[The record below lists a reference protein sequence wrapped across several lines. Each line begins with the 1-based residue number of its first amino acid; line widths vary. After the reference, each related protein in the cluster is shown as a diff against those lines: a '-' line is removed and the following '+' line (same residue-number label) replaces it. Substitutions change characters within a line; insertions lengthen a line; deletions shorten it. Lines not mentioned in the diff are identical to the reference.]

1 MPESALTSVR
11 KDIHTTAD
19 STASFLPM
27 PAAAP
32 VVLIACDKFKGT
44 LTAAE
49 ACAAVA
55 AGVLELWP
63 QAQCLLRPMADGGEG
78 TSQVMCEAL
87 GGEWHTAEVS
97 GPRGE
102 TVQAGFAML
111 GGTRT
116 AVIEMSEASGL
127 KLVPPAQR
135 NPWRFNTAGTGQ
147 LMRRAIELGAE
158 RLVVA
163 IGGSATNDGG
173 TGMAWALGYRFLD
186 KAGELMVPC
195 PANLLEIMR
204 ILPPEDFVLP
214 EVTAACDVTNPLL
227 GPEGATAVYGPQKG
241 VTLERIPWYEAG
253 LEHLADLVFREMGVD
268 RRRDPGA
275 GAAGGLGF
283 GLMSFCRAT
292 TRPGFDLVAEVTGL
306 EQAVRSADLVITGEG
321 CLDAQTMHGKGPAR
335 VAEMARR
342 LGKPVVAV
350 GGMVDPS
357 AESALKTRFHALI
370 GACTPETL
378 SFALAHPS
386 KAVSGAVAGHR
397 TLFESI
403 MA

>member
-1 MPESALTSVR
+1 
-11 KDIHTTAD
+11 
-19 STASFLPM
+19 M

-55 AGVLELWP
+55 GGVLEIWP
-63 QAQCLLRPMADGGEG
+63 QAKCLLRPMADGGEG
-78 TSQVMCEAL
+78 TSLVICEAL
-87 GGEWHTAEVS
+87 GGEWHTAEVA

-102 TVQAGFAML
+102 PVQAGFAML
-111 GGTRT
+111 PSTRT

-127 KLVPPAQR
+127 KLVPPAHR

-147 LMRRAIELGAE
+147 LMRKAVSLGAE

-173 TGMAWALGYRFLD
+173 SGMAWALGYQFLNE
-186 KAGELMVPC
+186 AGEPLVPC
-195 PANLLEIMR
+195 PANLSEIAR
-204 ILPPEDFVLP
+204 ILPPADPGLP
-214 EVTAACDVTNPLL
+214 AVVAACDVTNPLL

-241 VTLERIPWYEAG
+241 VTLERIPQYEAG
-253 LEHLADLVFREMGVD
+253 LAHLADLVHREMGID
-268 RRRDPGA
+268 RRLEPGA

-283 GLMSFCRAT
+283 GLMSFCAAST
-292 TRPGFDLVAEVTGL
+292 QPGFDLVAEVTGL
-306 EQAVRSADLVITGEG
+306 EAAVRSADLVITGEG

-342 LGKPVVAV
+342 LGKPVVAI
-350 GGMVDPS
+350 GGMVDPA
-357 AESALKTRFHALI
+357 AEHALKTRFHALI
-370 GACTPETL
+370 RACTPETL
-378 SFALAHPS
+378 SYALANPA
-386 KAVSGAVAGHR
+386 KAVASAISGSRPV
-397 TLFESI
+397 FESI
-403 MA
+403 MS